1 VPAPENASP
10 NPWCRGAAGI
20 PAWLIATAS
29 TARVLPRRTLADAVC
44 GAVVGPKLL
53 KFSNHVKK
61 KLNKGAEPAGW
72 RARATEGAVQGDIAP

>member
-53 KFSNHVKK
+53 
-61 KLNKGAEPAGW
+61 
-72 RARATEGAVQGDIAP
+72 